1 VGIVGP
7 QLFLSE
13 CIESMADTGNEI
25 VTSREAESATEDSL
39 ACRIETVKRHL
50 RFGWWSLF
58 VFILLG
64 TVLEGLM
71 GFKWTQYM
79 TDDTRQ
85 MLWRLAHAHGT
96 LLGLVHIAFALT
108 VHSGVGAQS
117 HRWISP
123 SLITASILLPG
134 GFFAGGIFTFNGD
147 PGVGVL
153 VVPLGACF
161 MIAAVLF
168 IARSLKS

>member
-1 VGIVGP
+1 MVVT
-7 QLFLSE
+7 QLFLPE
-13 CIESMADTGNEI
+13 CIESMVDIGNEI
-25 VTSREAESATEDSL
+25 VNSGNAESVTGESTV
-39 ACRIETVKRHL
+39 RRTETVKRHL

-58 VFILLG
+58 VFVLMG
-64 TVLEGLM
+64 TVLEGLI
-71 GFKWTQYM
+71 GFKWTPYM
-79 TDDTRQ
+79 TNDTRQ
-85 MLWRLAHAHGT
+85 VLWRLAHAHGT
-96 LLGLVHIAFALT
+96 LLGLVHLAFALT
-108 VHSGVGAQS
+108 VHSGESAMP

-161 MIAAVLF
+161 MIAAVLL
-168 IARSLKS
+168 IARTLKS

>member
-1 VGIVGP
+1 
-7 QLFLSE
+7 
-13 CIESMADTGNEI
+13 MADTGNEI
-25 VTSREAESATEDSL
+25 VTSRKMESTTEDSTV
-39 ACRIETVKRHL
+39 RRTETVKRHL

-71 GFKWTQYM
+71 GFKWTSYV
-79 TDDTRQ
+79 TNDTRQ

-108 VHSGVGAQS
+108 VHSAVGATP

-153 VVPLGACF
+153 VVPLGASF
-161 MIAAVLF
+161 MIAAVLL
-168 IARSLKS
+168 IACSFKS

>member
-1 VGIVGP
+1 
-7 QLFLSE
+7 
-13 CIESMADTGNEI
+13 MADTGHEI
-25 VTSREAESATEDSL
+25 VNSGNVESATEDL
-39 ACRIETVKRHL
+39 TGRRTETVKRHL

-58 VFILLG
+58 VFVLLG
-64 TVLEGLM
+64 TVLEGLI
-71 GFKWTQYM
+71 GFKWMPYM
-79 TDDTRQ
+79 TNDTRQ
-85 MLWRLAHAHGT
+85 VLWRLAHAHGT

-108 VHSGVGAQS
+108 VHSGVGAIP

-161 MIAAVLF
+161 MIAAVLL
-168 IARSLKS
+168 IARSLKSN

>member
-1 VGIVGP
+1 
-7 QLFLSE
+7 
-13 CIESMADTGNEI
+13 MADIENEI
-25 VTSREAESATEDSL
+25 GNSQNAELATEDSTVRL
-39 ACRIETVKRHL
+39 AETVKRHL

-58 VFILLG
+58 VFVLLG
-64 TVLEGLM
+64 TILEGLL
-71 GFKWTQYM
+71 GFKWMPYE
-79 TDDTRQ
+79 TDDIRR

-108 VHSGVGAQS
+108 VHSGVGTTP

-123 SLITASILLPG
+123 SLMTASILLPG
-134 GFFAGGIFTFNGD
+134 GFFASGIFPFPND
-147 PGVGVL
+147 PGVGVW

-161 MIAAVLF
+161 MIAAVLL